1 MRGVALLK
9 LSQTRFFGAVIFS
22 LLLFVALPGF
32 CRTQAAS
39 PAPGPK
45 LPYQA
50 QSVLLKAQTLMKA
63 EKFSQ
68 AAEILA
74 AFQKHEEPRKEATDD
89 SQTPYHH
96 YLIDFTL
103 ANCYLMTEARQQALL
118 HYRAAL
124 KSYPEFRAGW
134 VNLGRC
140 GYELEEYPTAA
151 AAFHRAYLLGVEK
164 EPQFLY
170 LTALAWLGAGQRNE
184 ALTYLDQLFKNHSE
198 NIKLEWRAAYV
209 RICLAMDQPRRAL
222 SCIEILSEE
231 TTGKRKLQWQ
241 ETRLQEY
248 LVLEMNKKALA
259 YAQKLIR
266 EDPLR
271 AQWWQGLAHLHL
283 GKNRY
288 RQALVA
294 LLIKGYLKP
303 LDEAEMRLLADLNQ
317 VLGIPQEAVRY
328 YETIAQGGLD
338 IELTRRLADGYRAL
352 HQPDS
357 ALDWVEQGLARKADP
372 ALLMFQGELLF
383 ELKKY
388 REAAAAFTAAAQ
400 TPAQAG
406 QAWLMAG
413 YAAWNEGEYEQAR
426 KNLTAAAKYPKR
438 RRAAEQALLQLKSSE
453 FGAK

>member
-1 MRGVALLK
+1 MVLYK
-9 LSQTRFFGAVIFS
+9 SSQTRFLGALIFS
-22 LLLFVALPGF
+22 LLLLVGLGWA
-32 CRTQAAS
+32 QAAS

-45 LPYQA
+45 VPYQA
-50 QSVLLKAQTLMKA
+50 QSVLLKAQSLMKA

-74 AFQKHEEPRKEATDD
+74 AFQEQGEPRKKTEDD
-89 SQTPYHH
+89 SQSPYHH

-103 ANCYLMTEARQQALL
+103 ANCYLMTEARQKALP

-124 KSYPEFRAGW
+124 KSYPEFRAAW

-140 GYELEEYPTAA
+140 SYELEEYPTAA
-151 AAFHRAYLLGVEK
+151 TAFHRAYLLGIEK

-170 LTALAWLGAGQRNE
+170 FTALAWLGAGQRHE
-184 ALTYLDQLFKNHSE
+184 ALNYLAQLFKNHPE
-198 NIKLEWRAAYV
+198 NIKLEWREAYV
-209 RICLAMDQPRRAL
+209 RICLATDQPRRAL
-222 SCIEILSEE
+222 PFIELLSEK

-241 ETRLQEY
+241 ETRLQQY
-248 LVLEMNKKALA
+248 LVLEMNEKALA
-259 YAQKLIR
+259 YAQELIQA
-266 EDPLR
+266 DPLR

-317 VLGIPQEAVRY
+317 ILGIPQEAVRY
-328 YETIAQGGLD
+328 YETIARGGLD

-352 HQPDS
+352 HQPGP
-357 ALDWVEQGLARKADP
+357 ALDWVEQGLAQKADP
-372 ALLMFQGELLF
+372 TLFMLQGELFF

-388 REAAAAFTAAAQ
+388 REAEAAFTAAARA
-400 TPAQAG
+400 PAQAG

-438 RRAAEQALLQLKSSE
+438 RRAAEQALLQLKASAIP
-453 FGAK
+453 GR